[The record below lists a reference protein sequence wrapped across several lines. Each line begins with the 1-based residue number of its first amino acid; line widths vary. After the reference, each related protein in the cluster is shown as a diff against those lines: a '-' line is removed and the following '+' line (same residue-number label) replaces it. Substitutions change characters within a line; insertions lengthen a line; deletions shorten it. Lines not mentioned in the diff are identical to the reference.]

1 MKNRF
6 SRKKASFGRRNI
18 LISVCLFAVIFG
30 IFCFGISSV
39 SARSDEEALR
49 TLEQAVMR
57 NVTYCYA
64 LEGSYPSSLSYLKE
78 NYGLFYDEEK
88 FFIDYMPLGANIMPE
103 ITIIRRTDH

>member
-6 SRKKASFGRRNI
+6 SRKKNPSNRRNL
-18 LISVCLFAVIFG
+18 LISVCF
-30 IFCFGISSV
+30 FCVVFLAFYFGISSV
-39 SARSDEEALR
+39 SERRSEEELS

-64 LEGSYPSSLSYLKE
+64 MEGSYPSSLSYLKE
-78 NYGLFYDEEK
+78 NYGLLYDEEK
-88 FFIDYMPLGANIMPE
+88 YFIDYLPLGANIMPE

>member
-6 SRKKASFGRRNI
+6 SQKKNPKNRRNF
-18 LISVCLFAVIFG
+18 LISVCFFAIVTCA
-30 IFCFGISSV
+30 FCFGISSV
-39 SARSDEEALR
+39 SAKSDQEELL

-64 LEGSYPSSLSYLKE
+64 MEGSYPPSLLYLKE

-88 FFIDYMPLGANIMPE
+88 FFIDYLPMGANIMPE
-103 ITIIRRTDH
+103 ITIIRKKDH